1 MSELN
6 KLLEEMLH
14 DQRERTHTTILCRIE
29 SYDPIEMK
37 ADLQPLVK
45 EYYDKSG
52 KGEYEHVELEPIKG
66 ASVSCIRA
74 GEKHIIRPPYKE
86 GDVVL
91 AVCAERSIDEVIETG
106 EISEQTGRRRHSL
119 QDALVIGGVT
129 TNPDPMP
136 EEHADDLL
144 IAKLDG
150 DEIKTRIVL
159 TDEEDSILIAKG
171 DSGGYDASITIEENS
186 NVDVFSKNDITAHA
200 EGNVSVT
207 ADGNIT
213 IAASGTL
220 TLTGNPIVCN
230 GCSCPDA

>member
-129 TNPDPMP
+129 TQPDPMP
-136 EEHADDLL
+136 DENTEDLL
-144 IAKLDG
+144 IAKVDG
-150 DEIKTRIVL
+150 DTILTRIVL

-171 DSGGYDASITIEENS
+171 NSGGYDASIIVEDN
-186 NVDVFSKNDITAHA
+186 NDVNVFSKGNITAYSEQDIDIYA
-200 EGNVSVT
+200 EGNIKIEAEGTVT
-207 ADGNIT
+207 I
-213 IAASGTL
+213 IGTEIHL
-220 TLTGNPIVCN
+220 NPE
-230 GCSCPDA
+230 G